1 MNTSTQKTVKTAV
14 MFAVATILSVITLF
28 RLPFGGSITPVSM
41 MPVIIIA
48 YIYGV
53 KWGLFSAFV
62 YSILQMIT
70 GMDVVSALFMPG
82 DSQMLIQQ
90 AVSVCVIDYILAYM
104 MLGFASIFK
113 DKFKSDGVS
122 ICVGTVFSMFLTYV
136 MHIISGFIF
145 YGVWAEWFFTQ
156 DGFYSFGSK
165 IMENFS
171 GNMLSFI
178 YSVIYNGL
186 YMIPEII
193 ITSIVTP
200 IVFTVLKK
208 SGVLKSK

>member
-1 MNTSTQKTVKTAV
+1 MNTSTQKMVKTAV
-14 MFAVATILSVITLF
+14 MLAVATILSVITVF
-28 RLPFGGSITPVSM
+28 KLPFGGSITPASM

-62 YSILQMIT
+62 YSILQMLT

-82 DSQMLIQQ
+82 DSQMLIWQ
-90 AVSVCVIDYILAYM
+90 AISVCLIDYVLAYM
-104 MLGFASIFK
+104 MLGFAGVFK
-113 DKFKSDGVS
+113 GKIKSDEAA

-145 YGVWAEWFFTQ
+145 YGAWAEWFFTQ
-156 DGFYSFGSK
+156 EGFYSFGAT
-165 IMENFS
+165 IMEKFS
-171 GNMLSFI
+171 GGMLSFI

-193 ITSIVTP
+193 ITAVITP
-200 IVFTVLKK
+200 VVYAILKK
-208 SGVLKSK
+208 SGVLKNA